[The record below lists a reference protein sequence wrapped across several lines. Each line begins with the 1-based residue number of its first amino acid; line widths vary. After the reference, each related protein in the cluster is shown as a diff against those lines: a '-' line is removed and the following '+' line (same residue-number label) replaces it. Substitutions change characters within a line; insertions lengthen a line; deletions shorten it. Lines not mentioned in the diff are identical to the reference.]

1 MHGPVT
7 IAGCIYHKPAD
18 IRGGMARAKAN
29 ITCPGPGVHAGA
41 MGRAVAQKAQE
52 DVHTYDYK
60 GV

>member
-1 MHGPVT
+1 
-7 IAGCIYHKPAD
+7 
-18 IRGGMARAKAN
+18 MARAKAN